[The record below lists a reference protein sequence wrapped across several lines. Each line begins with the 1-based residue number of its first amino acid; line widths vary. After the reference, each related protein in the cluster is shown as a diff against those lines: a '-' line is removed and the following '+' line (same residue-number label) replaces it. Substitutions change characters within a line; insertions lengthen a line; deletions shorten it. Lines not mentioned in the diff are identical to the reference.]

1 MKTELKE
8 FIDSQD
14 EDLQLT
20 LHQYYDL
27 YLKLRANGNEDKAS
41 VDVLAFFQRNQ
52 GELDHQVDHEIDIIE
67 NDNFIIARGKKR
79 KRKRKSS
86 RKSKKSKKSRRAR
99 KSRRNKKIE
108 PMFYKLNT
116 FIKY

>member
-14 EDLQLT
+14 EDLRPT

-41 VDVLAFFQRNQ
+41 NDVLAFFQRHQ
-52 GELDHQVDHEIDIIE
+52 GELDHQVDHEIDIME

-79 KRKRKSS
+79 KRKMSKSSKKSKRSKKS
-86 RKSKKSKKSRRAR
+86 RKSKRSTKRSKRH
-99 KSRRNKKIE
+99 
-108 PMFYKLNT
+108 
-116 FIKY
+116 

>member
-14 EDLQLT
+14 LDLRPT

-27 YLKLRANGNEDKAS
+27 YLKLRANGNENKAS
-41 VDVLAFFQRNQ
+41 NDVLSFFQRNQ
-52 GELDHQVDHEIDIIE
+52 GELDHQVDHEIDMME

-79 KRKRKSS
+79 KRSNRSRRSKSAKKSKRTRRTKRSS
-86 RKSKKSKKSRRAR
+86 RKR
-99 KSRRNKKIE
+99 
-108 PMFYKLNT
+108 
-116 FIKY
+116 

>member
-8 FIDSQD
+8 FIDSQ
-14 EDLQLT
+14 EQDLRPT

-41 VDVLAFFQRNQ
+41 NDVLAFFQRNQ
-52 GELDHQVDHEIDIIE
+52 GELDHQVDHEIDKME

-79 KRKRKSS
+79 KRKRSKRAKNSKKSKS
-86 RKSKKSKKSRRAR
+86 RKSKKSMRAKRR
-99 KSRRNKKIE
+99 
-108 PMFYKLNT
+108 
-116 FIKY
+116 

>member
-14 EDLQLT
+14 EDLQPT

-41 VDVLAFFQRNQ
+41 ADVLAFLKRHQ
-52 GELDHQVDHEIDIIE
+52 GELEFQVDHEIDMME

-79 KRKRKSS
+79 KRS
-86 RKSKKSKKSRRAR
+86 RKSKKSKRSKKSKKSKRTKTSKRR
-99 KSRRNKKIE
+99 
-108 PMFYKLNT
+108 
-116 FIKY
+116 

>member
-14 EDLQLT
+14 EDLQPT

-41 VDVLAFFQRNQ
+41 VDVLAFLKRHQ
-52 GELDHQVDHEIDIIE
+52 GELDHQVDHEIDIME

-79 KRKRKSS
+79 KRKSSRKSNKS
-86 RKSKKSKKSRRAR
+86 RKSKKSMKSKKSR
-99 KSRRNKKIE
+99 KSKRTRR
-108 PMFYKLNT
+108 M
-116 FIKY
+116 

>member
-14 EDLQLT
+14 EDLQPT

-41 VDVLAFFQRNQ
+41 NDVLAFFQRNQ
-52 GELDHQVDHEIDIIE
+52 GELDHQVDHEIDIME

-79 KRKRKSS
+79 KRKSS
-86 RKSKKSKKSRRAR
+86 RKSKKSKKSKRAR
-99 KSRRNKKIE
+99 KSRRNKK
-108 PMFYKLNT
+108 
-116 FIKY
+116 

>member
-14 EDLQLT
+14 EDLQPT

-41 VDVLAFFQRNQ
+41 VDVLAFLKRHQ
-52 GELDHQVDHEIDIIE
+52 GELDHQVDHEIDIME

-79 KRKRKSS
+79 KRSNRSRRSKSAKKSKRTRRTKRSS
-86 RKSKKSKKSRRAR
+86 RKH
-99 KSRRNKKIE
+99 
-108 PMFYKLNT
+108 
-116 FIKY
+116 

>member
-1 MKTELKE
+1 MNTQLKE

-14 EDLQLT
+14 ADLRPT
-20 LHQYYDL
+20 LYQYYDL

-52 GELDHQVDHEIDIIE
+52 GELDHQVDHEIDIME

-79 KRKRKSS
+79 KRKSTK
-86 RKSKKSKKSRRAR
+86 KSKKSKRTRRSTKSSRRR
-99 KSRRNKKIE
+99 
-108 PMFYKLNT
+108 
-116 FIKY
+116 

>member
-1 MKTELKE
+1 MNTQLKE
-8 FIDSQD
+8 FIDRQD
-14 EDLQLT
+14 ADLRPT

-52 GELDHQVDHEIDIIE
+52 GELDHKVDHEIDIME

-79 KRKRKSS
+79 KRKSTK
-86 RKSKKSKKSRRAR
+86 KSKKSKRTRRSTKSSRRR
-99 KSRRNKKIE
+99 
-108 PMFYKLNT
+108 
-116 FIKY
+116 